1 MGTRTVAVDVGT
13 STVRVAEIELSGGQ
27 DPREGATLHAFAEVA
42 VPAGVLRDGVVQ
54 EPQALATTIHEAVA
68 HAKPSTK
75 HVTVG
80 LGHPSIVVR
89 EVDIPAQ
96 PMDKLRQSLA
106 FHVQDQLPM
115 AADEAIL
122 DFYPT
127 AEIDAQGG
135 ETLRGLLV
143 AAPRELVRDTIAVF
157 DRAGLQVSAV
167 DHSALGLWRNGCRGP
182 AAESKVA
189 FVDIG
194 AATTTVVISQGGVVR
209 LVRALPQGGQDA
221 TKAIA
226 NALKGAGADA
236 EALKRE
242 VGMDLSVGPDRR
254 NLAESAAHAIS
265 PLIEAVRNTLVYF
278 ASANPGGAVERLVLT
293 GGAAYTRG
301 LGQSLASATRLPVV
315 IGEPVAG
322 LKLGKKVD
330 LRTVQGREHELAT
343 VIGLAMRSA
352 K

>member
-1 MGTRTVAVDVGT
+1 VGTRTVAVDVGS
-13 STVRVAEIELSGGQ
+13 STVRVAELESSNGQ
-27 DPREGATLHAFAEVA
+27 DSRDGATLHAYAEVP
-42 VPAGVLRDGVVQ
+42 VPAGVIRDGVVL
-54 EPQALATTIHEAVA
+54 EPQALATTVHEAVA
-68 HAKPSTK
+68 RAKPSSK
-75 HVTVG
+75 QVTVG

-106 FHVQDQLPM
+106 FHVQDLLPM

-127 AEIDAQGG
+127 VEFDGQGG
-135 ETLRGLLV
+135 PALRGLLV

-157 DRAGLQVSAV
+157 DKAGLQVQAV
-167 DHSALGLWRNGCRGP
+167 DHSALGLWRNGCRG
-182 AAESKVA
+182 AAMASNVA

-194 AATTTVVISQGGVVR
+194 SATTTVVVSQGGAVR
-209 LVRALPQGGQDA
+209 LIRALPQGGQDA

-226 NALKGAGADA
+226 TALKGVSLDA
-236 EALKRE
+236 EAMKRE
-242 VGMDLSVGPDRR
+242 VGMDLSVGADRR
-254 NLAESAAHAIS
+254 GLAEAAAHAIS

-278 ASANPGGAVERLVLT
+278 ASSNPGGAVERVVLT

-301 LGQSLASATRLPVV
+301 LGQSIASATRLPVV
-315 IGEPVAG
+315 IGEPLAG
-322 LKLGKKVD
+322 LRLGKKLD
-330 LRTVQGREHELAT
+330 LSVVQGREHELAT
-343 VIGLAMRSA
+343 VIGLAMRSV